1 MREKN
6 KIAIYITTKSRQATT
21 YMSGFFNYLQLM
33 RNLLYYIFLA
43 TPDIDTI
50 IFRRERYLSAIDII
64 NIGTARLSKTGNR
77 S

>member
-1 MREKN
+1 MREK
-6 KIAIYITTKSRQATT
+6 KIPIGHNKSRQATT
-21 YMSGFFNYLQLM
+21 YLSGFFNYLQLM

-64 NIGTARLSKTGNR
+64 NIGSPE
-77 S
+77 

>member
-1 MREKN
+1 MPS
-6 KIAIYITTKSRQATT
+6 IPTKSRQATT
-21 YMSGFFNYLQLM
+21 YLSGFFNYLQLM

-43 TPDIDTI
+43 TPDIDTLM
-50 IFRRERYLSAIDII
+50 FHRERYLSAIDII